1 MTSLR
6 ELISLRLVMGSL
18 AWLLQWPVRALVLLI
33 VAWLPLGVEV
43 DSFPIALLSAVVIG
57 LLGTLLIV
65 PLKALLALPWAITS
79 LGGLLAPVSWLFNW
93 AITVILFGLAAWLI
107 HGFRLRNGIVS
118 AVLGAVVYAV
128 LSTVLLR
135 FLGLDVDLT
144 RASAL
149 MSAPPLA

>member
-1 MTSLR
+1 M
-6 ELISLRLVMGSL
+6 M
-18 AWLLQWPVRALVLLI
+18 WLLQWPIRALVLLL

-43 DSFPIALLSAVVIG
+43 DSFPIALLAAVVIG
-57 LLGTLLIV
+57 LLGTLLIW
-65 PLKALLALPWAITS
+65 PLKALLALPWAVTS
-79 LGGLLAPVSWLFNW
+79 LGGLLTPITGLFNW

-107 HGFRLRNGIVS
+107 QGFRLKNGVIS

-135 FLGLDVDLT
+135 ILGLDVDLT
-144 RASAL
+144 RANAL